1 MKKNLLYG
9 FLFALVAAGCYQEEL
24 SVTPQTDCEGRTY
37 TTSFEDNETRT
48 YVEDGVL
55 LRWTAGDQI
64 SLFDGNTLNRQY
76 KFDGETG
83 DNSGTFSIVD
93 APYGSGNDVT
103 ANYAVYPYS
112 SDVKITEG
120 GAVTVTLPSEQSY
133 AEDSFGLG
141 ANTMVAVTKDTDDTF
156 LRFRNTC
163 GYLKLQLYGEDVT
176 VRSVTLTGNGDER
189 LAGKATVATS
199 YGQEPV
205 VSMSDEAGATVVLDC
220 GEGVEI
226 GSTAE
231 TATAF
236 WIVVPPVTFEDGFT
250 VTVEDTDGGTF
261 VKSTS
266 NEIRISRNVIKPMK
280 AFEVEI
286 EKTIPDNQIWYTSSD
301 GKVVDPYIDQYFGA
315 KIKSNIYKDGKGI
328 ITFDGDVTSIGSNAF
343 RYCSSLTGVTIPGS
357 VTTIATYAFYECSA
371 LVDVI
376 IPGSVTK
383 INDFAFAKCSSLKN
397 IFIPYGVRVISG
409 DAFAQCSS
417 LTDIS
422 IPESVKSIGNYA
434 FYVCSSLTEIIIPDS
449 VTSIGSN
456 AFAHCES
463 LTSLTIPGSVS
474 NIGTEVILGCISL
487 ASVVVE
493 PDNKV
498 YDSRNDCNA
507 IIETAS
513 NTLIGGC
520 KSTVIPDGVVEIAD
534 DSFRNCETLPYIN
547 IPASVTGI
555 GDRAFSN
562 CPSLARMDVK
572 ATTPPALG
580 EYAISGTHDDLII
593 YVPENSVNLYKNAP
607 GWKALNIMAEPV
619 LRNNQI
625 WYTSKDGEVLDP
637 AYPDRFGVNMLS
649 NTYENGIGIMTFDG
663 ELTAVGEGAC
673 RNKSFTSITL
683 PESVT
688 SIGDYAFEICQSLTD
703 INMPEAVTEIGYRA
717 FQLCVDIVELIMPEG
732 LTDISSYAFYGCSGL
747 QRMIL
752 PSTVTY
758 IGDRAFSGCTGE
770 LIVNCDIPDYS
781 KRSEE
786 GVFYDSRFT
795 RVTIGN
801 SVTEIGEWAFE
812 ECEELTSVSFGENIA
827 SIGHGAFYGCSG
839 ITSLEIPDSVTDLG
853 GSAFCEC
860 TGLASVTIG
869 DNIRVIGSS
878 VFYGCTGLKEV
889 TIGEGV
895 ASVGNNAFNGCSA
908 LTDITIP
915 ENVTRIN
922 EGAFGGCVNLTT
934 MICMATV
941 PPMLA
946 STAFYNCN
954 KDMTIYVPAASLDAY
969 KAAENW
975 RNLNVVTMV
984 E

>member
-1 MKKNLLYG
+1 MKNIYSII
-9 FLFALVAAGCYQEEL
+9 FMSALMLSGCVQEEI
-24 SVTPQTDCEGRTY
+24 SDNSPYCEGREFTA
-37 TTSFEDNETRT
+37 SFEEAGTRT

-55 LRWTAGDQI
+55 LRWTSGDQI

-76 KFDGETG
+76 RFDGETG
-83 DNSGTFSIVD
+83 DNSGTFSIVS
-93 APYGSGNDVT
+93 APYGSGNDLS

-120 GAVTVTLPSEQSY
+120 GAVTIALPSEQSY

-176 VRSVTLTGNGDER
+176 VRSITLTGNGDER
-189 LAGKATVATS
+189 LAGKATVVTS

-226 GSTAE
+226 GSAAE

-261 VKSTS
+261 SQSTS
-266 NEIRISRNVIKPMK
+266 NEIKISRNVIKPMK
-280 AFEVEI
+280 AFEVEV

-328 ITFDGDVTSIGSNAF
+328 ITFDGNVTSIGSNAF

-357 VTTIATYAFYECSA
+357 VTAIATYAFYECSA

-397 IFIPYGVRVISG
+397 IFIPYGVRVIGG

-474 NIGTEVILGCISL
+474 NIGTEVIRGCISL

-534 DSFRNCETLPYIN
+534 DAFRNCETLPYIN
-547 IPASVTGI
+547 IPASVTSI

-580 EYAISGTHDDLII
+580 EYAISGTNADLII
-593 YVPENSVNLYKNAP
+593 YVPENSVNLYKNDP
-607 GWKALNIMAEPV
+607 GWKDLNIMAEPV

-673 RNKSFTSITL
+673 RNKSFTSTL
-683 PESVT
+683 CRKV
-688 SIGDYAFEICQSLTD
+688 
-703 INMPEAVTEIGYRA
+703 
-717 FQLCVDIVELIMPEG
+717 
-732 LTDISSYAFYGCSGL
+732 
-747 QRMIL
+747 
-752 PSTVTY
+752 
-758 IGDRAFSGCTGE
+758 
-770 LIVNCDIPDYS
+770 
-781 KRSEE
+781 
-786 GVFYDSRFT
+786 
-795 RVTIGN
+795 
-801 SVTEIGEWAFE
+801 
-812 ECEELTSVSFGENIA
+812 
-827 SIGHGAFYGCSG
+827 
-839 ITSLEIPDSVTDLG
+839 
-853 GSAFCEC
+853 
-860 TGLASVTIG
+860 
-869 DNIRVIGSS
+869 
-878 VFYGCTGLKEV
+878 
-889 TIGEGV
+889 
-895 ASVGNNAFNGCSA
+895 
-908 LTDITIP
+908 
-915 ENVTRIN
+915 
-922 EGAFGGCVNLTT
+922 
-934 MICMATV
+934 
-941 PPMLA
+941 
-946 STAFYNCN
+946 
-954 KDMTIYVPAASLDAY
+954 
-969 KAAENW
+969 
-975 RNLNVVTMV
+975 
-984 E
+984 